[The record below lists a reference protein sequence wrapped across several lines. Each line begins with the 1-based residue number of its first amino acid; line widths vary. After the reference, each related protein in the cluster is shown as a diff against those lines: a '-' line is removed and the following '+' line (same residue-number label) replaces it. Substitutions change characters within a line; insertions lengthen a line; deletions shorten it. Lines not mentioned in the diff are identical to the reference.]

1 MRDDPDLALARPR
14 TPQGKAPGPPRGT
27 WGRAHGRIVS
37 VTSGPATQPGAPGP
51 GAGVLDSSAST
62 AGAVSAPTPSAPGG
76 APAAALPGPTRP
88 VLRRRSDGR
97 LLAGVAAGLADH
109 LGLDVVHVRVALAL
123 LAGVGGFGVVLYGA
137 LWVVVPVAVH
147 GEAEAAGLAA
157 ASRSGRRPW
166 RPPRPADVGQ
176 LVAFGAFGVGLVLLL
191 NTVTPGLPLPVL
203 VPLLIAAA
211 GVALLWT
218 QADATERA
226 RLLPAAPDPSA
237 ASRGTRVG
245 RVVTGM
251 RIVGG
256 LALVTVAVLV
266 FLVGT
271 GQQAAIGDALLLLV
285 VVGLGLALVLGPLLW
300 RLLRQLDDERR
311 ERLLTQQQA
320 DVAAHLHDSVLQ
332 TLALIQRKAQ
342 DPRAVVA
349 LARAQERDLRGW
361 LFEPEAARRS
371 TLRAELED
379 AAAQVEQAH
388 GVPVEVVVVGD
399 CPLDGPLSALVR
411 AAREAMVN
419 AARHADAPVVD
430 VFAECVENT
439 VEVFVRDRGRGFDPA
454 TVPPDRMGLAGSVV
468 GRMERHGGTARVRSA
483 PGEGTE
489 ISLSMP
495 RAQPGA
501 APVDEEET

>member
-1 MRDDPDLALARPR
+1 
-14 TPQGKAPGPPRGT
+14 
-27 WGRAHGRIVS
+27 V
-37 VTSGPATQPGAPGP
+37 
-51 GAGVLDSSAST
+51 AS
-62 AGAVSAPTPSAPGG
+62 
-76 APAAALPGPTRP
+76 
-88 VLRRRSDGR
+88 
-97 LLAGVAAGLADH
+97 GLAEH
-109 LGLDVVHVRVALAL
+109 LGLEVLHVRVALAL
-123 LAGVGGFGVVLYGA
+123 LAGVAGFGVVLYAA
-137 LWVVVPVAVH
+137 LWVVVPVAVR
-147 GEAEAAGLAA
+147 GEEPEAAGLAA
-157 ASRSGRRPW
+157 ASRTGRRPW
-166 RPPRPADVGQ
+166 RAPRPADIGQ
-176 LVAFGAFGVGLVLLL
+176 LVAFGALALGLVLLL

-203 VPLLIAAA
+203 VPLIIAAA

-226 RLLPAAPDPSA
+226 RLLPVAAGPEA
-237 ASRGTRVG
+237 RRRGGRGARLVTVVRV
-245 RVVTGM
+245 
-251 RIVGG
+251 VGG
-256 LALVTVAVLV
+256 LALITLAVLV
-266 FLVGT
+266 FLVGSGRQGAVADT
-271 GQQAAIGDALLLLV
+271 LLLLV

-332 TLALIQRKAQ
+332 TLALIQRKAH

-361 LFEPEAARRS
+361 LFEPQAARRS

-379 AAAQVEQAH
+379 VAAQVEAAH

-399 CPLDGPLSALVR
+399 CPLDAPLSALVH

-430 VFAECVENT
+430 VFAECVGDA

-454 TVPPDRMGLAGSVV
+454 SVPPDRMGLAGSVI
-468 GRMERHGGTARVRSA
+468 GRMERHGGSARVRSA

-489 ISLSMP
+489 ITLRMP
-495 RAQPGA
+495 RSQQPRTAGTA
-501 APVDEEET
+501 EEDTAEEDTAEEDTAEEDTVEAETAKEET